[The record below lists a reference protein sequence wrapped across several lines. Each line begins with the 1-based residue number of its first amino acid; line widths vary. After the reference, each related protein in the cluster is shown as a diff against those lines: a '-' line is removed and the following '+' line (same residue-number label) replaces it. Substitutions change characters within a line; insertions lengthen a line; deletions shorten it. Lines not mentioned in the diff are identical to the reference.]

1 MENTELVL
9 SLLIPEVASSV
20 EAQILTLKH
29 TLFKLSGL
37 PKWAKQDVSLGTLK
51 YMHSLESQKIHGLMQ
66 SILDGLT
73 ETELEQ
79 LQDLVEYANELSK
92 SLEFEKSTIHS
103 KMELE
108 KLYEEVFK
116 HEIISKGYLHPT
128 LQPKITGK
136 LS

>member
-9 SLLIPEVASSV
+9 SLLIPTVASSV
-20 EAQILTLKH
+20 EGQILTLKH

-37 PKWAKQDVSLGTLK
+37 PKWAKEDVSLGTLK

-79 LQDLVEYANELSK
+79 LQNLVEYAKELSK
-92 SLEFEKSTIHS
+92 SLEYEKSTTHS
-103 KMELE
+103 KEAVGDLW
-108 KLYEEVFK
+108 KEVFK
-116 HEIISKGYLHPT
+116 HEIISKGYLHPS

>member
-37 PKWAKQDVSLGTLK
+37 PKWAKQDVSIGTLK
-51 YMHSLESQKIHGLMQ
+51 YMRSLESQKIHGLMQ

-73 ETELEQ
+73 ETELVQ
-79 LQDLVEYANELSK
+79 LQDLVESAKELLK
-92 SLEFEKSTIHS
+92 SLEYEKSTTLS
-103 KMELE
+103 K
-108 KLYEEVFK
+108 
-116 HEIISKGYLHPT
+116 EI
-128 LQPKITGK
+128 
-136 LS
+136 

>member
-51 YMHSLESQKIHGLMQ
+51 YMHSLESQRTPDLMQ

-79 LQDLVEYANELSK
+79 LQDLVEYANELLK
-92 SLEFEKSTIHS
+92 NR
-103 KMELE
+103 ELE
-108 KLYEEVFK
+108 KYITLFEEMRKAPFTN
-116 HEIISKGYLHPT
+116 GYMKT
-128 LQPKITGK
+128 TNNTGV
-136 LS
+136 